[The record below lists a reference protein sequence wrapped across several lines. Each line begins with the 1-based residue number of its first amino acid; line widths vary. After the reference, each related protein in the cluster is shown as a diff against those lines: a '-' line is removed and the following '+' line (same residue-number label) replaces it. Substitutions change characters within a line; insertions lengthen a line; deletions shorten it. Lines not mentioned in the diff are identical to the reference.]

1 MYFSLLILH
10 AWYIWYPSE
19 NKTSLRHL
27 RIVFK
32 SSYLGKAYVRCLQE
46 NLIENNVNVLIKCLR
61 KTWNRRLNQM
71 STSDVSK
78 TSFKDV
84 LKMDFFNFREKSTF
98 HFTSIY
104 LLLAFFS
111 KCWVLFIGHKVVTT
125 FSLRHRCSINVL
137 TTLCFRCL
145 FWDQVST
152 LEQRCIFDV
161 VSLTKI

>member
-84 LKMDFFNFREKSTF
+84 LKMDFFNFREK
-98 HFTSIY
+98 
-104 LLLAFFS
+104 
-111 KCWVLFIGHKVVTT
+111 VLFILLLFTYYLLSFLNVEFFLLVTKLPQRSVYDIVAQLMFLQLCVFGVCFGIKYQPWSNVV
-125 FSLRHRCSINVL
+125 FLM
-137 TTLCFRCL
+137 
-145 FWDQVST
+145 
-152 LEQRCIFDV
+152 
-161 VSLTKI
+161 

>member
-111 KCWVLFIGHKVVTT
+111 LVTKLSQRSVYDIVAQLMFLQLCVFGVCFGIKYQPWSNVV
-125 FSLRHRCSINVL
+125 FLM
-137 TTLCFRCL
+137 
-145 FWDQVST
+145 
-152 LEQRCIFDV
+152 
-161 VSLTKI
+161 